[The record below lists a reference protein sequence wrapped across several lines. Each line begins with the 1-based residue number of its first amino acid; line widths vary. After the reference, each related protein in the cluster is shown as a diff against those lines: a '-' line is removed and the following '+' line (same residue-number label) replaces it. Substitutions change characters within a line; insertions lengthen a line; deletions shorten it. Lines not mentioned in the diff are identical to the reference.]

1 MLGRRPPSDYTLWF
15 AFKFLP
21 PDVMDFLILAILLA
35 LGVWVLKSREQRRRI
50 VLLGSSLGSYRIEKL
65 MEDLTQGYLR
75 CLGEDDPERREQ
87 IWSLLHGTEE
97 ALSNQFTRFAS
108 EFARIDAAETRVS
121 TLPVAIPFAHKL
133 FPRATFDLRKAFAIH
148 ARGIADAASNRQQQT
163 PKSKAFTML
172 AELFLMQHSCHWFCR
187 SKTVASA
194 RMLARHQTR
203 YEQLVAS
210 VAPDTRRAYSALI
223 AG

>member
-1 MLGRRPPSDYTLWF
+1 
-15 AFKFLP
+15 
-21 PDVMDFLILAILLA
+21 MDFFILAILFA
-35 LGVWVLKSREQRRRI
+35 TGVWLLKSRDQRRRI

-87 IWSLLHGTEE
+87 IWGLLNTTEE
-97 ALSNQFTRFAS
+97 ALANQFTRFAA
-108 EFARIDAAETRVS
+108 EFARADEAETRVS
-121 TLPVAIPFAHKL
+121 TLPIAIPFAHKL

-163 PKSKAFTML
+163 PKGRAYTMS

-194 RMLARHQTR
+194 RMFARHQTR
-203 YEQLVAS
+203 YEQLVAA
-210 VAPDTRRAYSALI
+210 VAPETRKAYNALL